1 MPHLHTELELTRPIA
16 EVFAFFADAG
26 NLERITPPEL
36 AFRILTPGPIEIRA
50 GTLIDYELGLFGL
63 KFRWKTE
70 IRDWDPPH
78 RFVDVQ
84 LRGPYRRW
92 IHTHRF
98 EPTSAGTR
106 IVDDVDYQLPLWPVG
121 QIALPIVKL
130 QLGRIFKYRSEATR
144 RLIAGA
150 AVPPAPPARA

>member
-1 MPHLHTELELTRPIA
+1 LPHLHAELELARPID
-16 EVFAFFADAG
+16 EVFAFFADAR

-50 GTLIDYELGLFGL
+50 GTLIDYQLSLFGV
-63 KFRWKTE
+63 KFQWTTE
-70 IRDWDPPH
+70 IRDWEPPH

-98 EPTSAGTR
+98 ESVPGGTR
-106 IVDDVDYQLPLWPVG
+106 IVDDVDYALPLWPAGEV
-121 QIALPIVKL
+121 ARPIVAF
-130 QLGRIFKYRSEATR
+130 QLGRIFRYRSDATR
-144 RLIAGA
+144 RLIET
-150 AVPPAPPARA
+150 VPSAPVVRA